1 MFKATVIAASLAVA
15 LGPLAAYAQCAGGY
29 CGGYGYGYGRPGT
42 YNYNVTGGYPGAGPY
57 DSAIA
62 TSGIMAGAS
71 VLNNI
76 ISNVF
81 APPRPVT
88 VINPAPTVIQN
99 STTVIN
105 PGSTI
110 VVPAPGATPGTN
122 RIISSGTACGLA
134 VLGYDNFG
142 RAIATP
148 VCQ

>member
-1 MFKATVIAASLAVA
+1 MFKATLIAASLAVA
-15 LGPLAAYAQCAGGY
+15 LGPVAAYAQCAGGY
-29 CGGYGYGYGRPGT
+29 CGGYGYGRPGT

-57 DSAIA
+57 DSTIA

-76 ISNVF
+76 ISSVI
-81 APPRPVT
+81 APPRPT
-88 VINPAPTVIQN
+88 VINNPPPVVIQN
-99 STTVIN
+99 STTMVG

-110 VVPAPGATPGTN
+110 VVPAPGATPGASRVIGN
-122 RIISSGTACGLA
+122 GLACGLA

-142 RAIATP
+142 RPIATP